1 MTSAPMQWCNPA
13 QDCCQPFHDGKAV
26 PPTVEA
32 ALRARFSG
40 FSKGEVDY
48 LVATDRRGGSTEEQ
62 LKRDLSAS
70 CNNLSYSS
78 LKVLETDGFGTVKFQ
93 YKSQSQGKQAK
104 TPIKVGRSAMAKG
117 DQIER
122 NLDGERRLIG
132 DGAMRNRGYFSG
144 EESAESVHSFC

>member
-1 MTSAPMQWCNPA
+1 MISAPMQWCNPS

-70 CNNLSYSS
+70 CNNLSYSG
-78 LKVLETDGFGTVKFQ
+78 LKVLEIDGAGGTSQTIKFQ
-93 YKSQSQGKQAK
+93 YKSQSQGKPVKANQNQ
-104 TPIKVGRSAMAKG
+104 IFRSAMTKE
-117 DQIER
+117 DQIKQ
-122 NLDGERRLIG
+122 NLDGERRNTEHFGKRLG
-132 DGAMRNRGYFSG
+132 CTSDLTY
-144 EESAESVHSFC
+144 